1 MAPYRLSS
9 MDDFEYGASAKESVG
24 RTMSKEN
31 MANSNSADAVTA
43 GPAPREFATQVD
55 LESAVPINA
64 VPTIAVPAT
73 RSVPDNRMGSDTR
86 IASETLLENCS
97 QPETMRLPQYD
108 SAEAISQL
116 AWALAHPVR
125 IRILRFLLGRKNCV
139 CGEIVDQFSLAQSTI
154 SQHLKILKQS
164 GLIQG
169 EVDGPKVC
177 YGVNTKR
184 LAEFQQFIAEL

>member
-1 MAPYRLSS
+1 MALYRLSS

-31 MANSNSADAVTA
+31 TANSNSADAVTA

-55 LESAVPINA
+55 LESAVPIN
-64 VPTIAVPAT
+64 AVPAT

-97 QPETMRLPQYD
+97 QPETMRLPQDD

>member
-1 MAPYRLSS
+1 MNDIKNYERGNDSS
-9 MDDFEYGASAKESVG
+9 KRTMAKEI
-24 RTMSKEN
+24 
-31 MANSNSADAVTA
+31 
-43 GPAPREFATQVD
+43 PP
-55 LESAVPINA
+55 
-64 VPTIAVPAT
+64 
-73 RSVPDNRMGSDTR
+73 
-86 IASETLLENCS
+86 ENCS
-97 QPETMRLPQYD
+97 PPETMPLPRDD
-108 SAEAISQL
+108 SAEAFAQL

-125 IRILRFLLGRKNCV
+125 IRILRFLLGRENCV

-184 LAEFQQFIAEL
+184 LAELQQFIAQFGYRDEH